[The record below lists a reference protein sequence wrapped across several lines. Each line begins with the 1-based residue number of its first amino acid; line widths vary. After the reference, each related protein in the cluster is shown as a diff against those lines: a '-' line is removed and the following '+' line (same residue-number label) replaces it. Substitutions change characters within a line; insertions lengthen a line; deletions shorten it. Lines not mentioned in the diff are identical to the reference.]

1 MAGSPTCDESAM
13 QIMLNGQSETLD
25 SAATVADLLAR
36 LKLEPIRVAVEVN
49 EDLVPRKVFEKTPLR
64 DGDRVEIVTFVGGG

>member
-1 MAGSPTCDESAM
+1 MNVTINGTPES
-13 QIMLNGQSETLD
+13 LD
-25 SAATVADLLAR
+25 QGITIASLLQR

-49 EDLVPRKVFEKTPLR
+49 EDLVTRREFDRTALR

>member
-1 MAGSPTCDESAM
+1 M
-13 QIMLNGQSETLD
+13 QITLNGQSETIE
-25 SAATVADLLAR
+25 SAATVAELLAR

-49 EDLVPRKVFEKTPLR
+49 EDLVPRKTFEKTPLR

>member
-1 MAGSPTCDESAM
+1 M
-13 QIMLNGQSETLD
+13 QIMLNGQPETLD

-49 EDLVPRKVFEKTPLR
+49 EDLVPRKSFEKTPLR

>member
-1 MAGSPTCDESAM
+1 MRIT
-13 QIMLNGQSETLD
+13 LNGQLEALD

-49 EDLVPRKVFEKTPLR
+49 EDLVPRKSFEKTPLR

>member
-1 MAGSPTCDESAM
+1 MRIT
-13 QIMLNGQSETLD
+13 LNGQFEAVD
-25 SAATVADLLAR
+25 EAATVADLLAR

-49 EDLVPRKVFEKTPLR
+49 EALVPRKTFEKIPLR